1 MKKFFVSALTILN
14 MLFASAQEE
23 KMDVS
28 FTPADNNAE
37 TSTNVESTPVESQ
50 VIVPEGPK
58 SYENEPAAQSATQ
71 QAPAKPAI
79 QQTPVKPAAQKQA
92 IQQKPAQPAPTS
104 TSSKSDDFDSDFFA
118 SNNESS
124 NSGGETKNVL
134 GIRFGTCSSKVTS
147 FDVSSGHIFGFA
159 LGVVDQIWFGEKSV
173 FSELGLYFTQK
184 GYTLKEFEPSRTRIN
199 YLEIPAVM
207 CYRHGR
213 ESLNVTYKAGGY
225 VACAINGK
233 LTTEVSESPAAIDVF
248 KSKNEFDILK
258 EGAIGRLDAG
268 LKFGVDFVVR
278 KVQIGFT
285 YDLGLYKFDKKDII
299 YGDDSLEL
307 GYKQLKNRS
316 FQILAGF
323 NFK

>member
-1 MKKFFVSALTILN
+1 

-23 KMDVS
+23 KMDIS
-28 FTPADNNAE
+28 FTPVDESTE
-37 TSTNVESTPVESQ
+37 TSTKVESEPIESQ
-50 VIVPEGPK
+50 AIAPEGPK
-58 SYENEPAAQSATQ
+58 SYESKPAVQPAIQ
-71 QAPAKPAI
+71 QTPAKPAI
-79 QQTPVKPAAQKQA
+79 QQRPAEPVQ
-92 IQQKPAQPAPTS
+92 TS

-118 SNNESS
+118 SNNESV
-124 NSGGETKNVL
+124 NSGETKNVL
-134 GIRFGTCSSKVTS
+134 GFRFGTCTSKVTS
-147 FDVSSGHIFGFA
+147 YGVSSSRLFGFA
-159 LGVVDQIWFGEKSV
+159 LGVVDQIWFGERAV

-207 CYRHGR
+207 CYRQGR

-225 VACAINGK
+225 VSCAINGK
-233 LTTEVSESPAAIDVF
+233 LNTYVSEEPGAIDFF
-248 KSKNEFDILK
+248 KSEHEFDLLK

-268 LKFGVDFVVR
+268 LKFGLDFVVR

-285 YDLGLYKFDKKDII
+285 YDLGLYKYDKKDII
-299 YGDDSLEL
+299 YGDEGLEL
-307 GYKQLKNRS
+307 GYKRLKNRS